1 MPRTAAIIVAAG
13 RGTRAGGGVPKQYR
27 MLGGVPVLRRTAE
40 AFDRHPGVDTLV
52 VVIHPED
59 AQLAHDA
66 LGDIDAALV
75 PGGATRT
82 ASVRAGLAAL
92 RGDTEIVLIHD
103 AARPFV
109 PSAVIGRVIDALSGC
124 DGTLPVLPVSDAL
137 WRGADGM
144 AGDSIDRSK
153 LYRAQTPQGFRLQ
166 ALKAAYDRLP
176 ENTAMADDAEVARA
190 AGLAVTLVD
199 GAEENFKLTLASDF
213 ERAEQILTSGDCVTG
228 SGFDVHRLEPADHM
242 MLCGVRIEEGL
253 GLVGHSD
260 ADAGLHAIT
269 DALLG
274 TIAAGDIGQHFPA
287 SDPKWRGASSD
298 RFLQHA
304 AGLARSAGADIR
316 HIDVTLICERPKVS
330 KYRDA
335 MRARV
340 AEILDIPVARVSVK
354 ATTTEGLGFTGR
366 REGLAA
372 QASVTVRR
380 GVGTL
385 PAPSLRELATE
396 VLERARVAR
405 VKIATAESCTGGLIS
420 GSLTEIAGSSDVVDR
435 GFVTY
440 SNAAKHDML
449 GVPKHLFEHPGPGAV
464 SEDVARAMAA
474 GAKAKS
480 GAQLAV
486 AVTGVAGPGASENK
500 PEGLVWF
507 ALAGPDGVTAY
518 KKEFGTLGRSKV
530 RTETVRFALQLLRD
544 AIS

>member
-13 RGTRAGGGVPKQYR
+13 RGERAGGGIPKQYR
-27 MLGGVPVLRRTAE
+27 MLGGVAVLRRTAE
-40 AFDRHPGVDTLV
+40 VLDRHPGVDSLV
-52 VVIHPED
+52 VVINPDD
-59 AQLAHDA
+59 ARLAHEA
-66 LGDIDAALV
+66 LGDIEAVLV

-92 RGDTEIVLIHD
+92 PGNAELVLIHD

-109 PSAVIGRVIDALSGC
+109 SAALIDRVIDALARCESA
-124 DGTLPVLPVSDAL
+124 LPVLPVSDAL
-137 WRGADGM
+137 WRGSEGLAET
-144 AGDSIDRSK
+144 AIDRSG
-153 LYRAQTPQGFRLQ
+153 LFRAQTPQGFRLD
-166 ALKAAYDRLP
+166 ALLAAYDRLP
-176 ENTAMADDAEVARA
+176 DDTAMADDAEVARA
-190 AGLAVTLVD
+190 AGLSVATVA

-242 MLCGVRIEEGL
+242 MLCGVRVEEGL

-274 TIAAGDIGQHFPA
+274 AIAAGDIGQHFPP
-287 SDPKWRGASSD
+287 SDPQWRGASSD

-316 HIDVTLICERPKVS
+316 HVDVTLICERPKVS

-335 MRARV
+335 MRARI
-340 AEILDIPVARVSVK
+340 ADILDIPLARVSVK

-380 GVGTL
+380 GIGTL
-385 PAPSLRELATE
+385 PAPSLRELANE
-396 VLERARVAR
+396 VLERARNAG
-405 VKIATAESCTGGLIS
+405 VKIATAESCTGGLIAA
-420 GSLTEIAGSSDVVDR
+420 SLTEIAGSSDVVDR

-440 SNAAKHDML
+440 SNDAKNEML
-449 GVPKHLFEHPGPGAV
+449 SVPSELYGNGGPGAV
-464 SEDVARAMAA
+464 SEDVARAMAS
-474 GAKAKS
+474 GVLKNSKAKF
-480 GAQLAV
+480 AV

-507 ALAGPDGVTAY
+507 ALAGPEGVMAY
-518 KKEFGTLGRSKV
+518 KKEFGALGRSQV

-544 AIS
+544 AVG

>member
-13 RGTRAGGGVPKQYR
+13 RGVRAGGGVPKQYR
-27 MLGGVPVLRRTAE
+27 MLGGLPVLRRTAE
-40 AFDRHPGVDTLV
+40 TFARHTGIDALV
-52 VVIHPED
+52 VVINPDD
-59 AQLAHDA
+59 ATLAHDA
-66 LGDIDAALV
+66 LGDIEAVLV
-75 PGGATRT
+75 PGGETRT

-92 RGDTEIVLIHD
+92 PADTDHVLIHD
-103 AARPFV
+103 AARPLV
-109 PSAVIGRVIDALSGC
+109 SGAVIGRVIEALQGS
-124 DGTLPVLPVSDAL
+124 DGALPVLPVSDAL
-137 WRGADGM
+137 WRGADGL
-144 AGDSIDRSK
+144 AGDAVDRSG
-153 LYRAQTPQGFRLQ
+153 LFRAQTPQGFRLE

-176 ENTAMADDAEVARA
+176 GDAAMADDAEVARA
-190 AGLAVTLVD
+190 AGLAVTLVE
-199 GAEENFKLTLASDF
+199 GAEDNFKLTLASDF
-213 ERAEQILTSGDCVTG
+213 ERAEQILSSGDCVTG

-242 MLCGVRIEEGL
+242 MLCGVRVEEGL

-274 TIAAGDIGQHFPA
+274 AIAAGDIGQHFPPT
-287 SDPKWRGASSD
+287 DPQWRGASSD
-298 RFLQHA
+298 RFLAHA

-316 HIDVTLICERPKVS
+316 HVDVTLICERPKVS

-335 MRARV
+335 MRARI
-340 AEILDIPVARVSVK
+340 AEILDIPIARVSVK

-385 PAPSLRELATE
+385 PAPSLRELANE
-396 VLERARVAR
+396 VLERARKVG
-405 VKIATAESCTGGLIS
+405 VKVATAESCTGGLIA

-449 GVPKHLFEHPGPGAV
+449 GVPLDLFEHPGPGAV
-464 SEDVARAMAA
+464 SEAVARAMAA
-474 GAKAKS
+474 GALARSKA
-480 GAQLAV
+480 QYAV
-486 AVTGVAGPGASENK
+486 AVTGVAGPGASESK

-507 ALAGPDGVTAY
+507 GLVGPDGVTAY
-518 KKEFGTLGRSKV
+518 KKEFGALGRSKV

-544 AIS
+544 AVG